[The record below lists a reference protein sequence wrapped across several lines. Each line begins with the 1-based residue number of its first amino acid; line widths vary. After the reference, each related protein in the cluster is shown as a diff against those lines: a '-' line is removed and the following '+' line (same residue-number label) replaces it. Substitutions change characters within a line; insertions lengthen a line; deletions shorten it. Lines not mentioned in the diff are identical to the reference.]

1 MHERESKSLFSRG
14 LPHILSNEQGERGK
28 FTIFYPFLLKERRL
42 HTHEA
47 ECTRSRC
54 AFWFQVSDP
63 GTIQG
68 DLSRWSSSTNKVNN
82 FKLCAFPHFS
92 RQINLNRQSYRIELI
107 LIPLFFVVSPRLKK
121 HPNFVV
127 DLFVVENLANL
138 EIIPRK
144 LLVNH
149 AKNFKL
155 CARHFSRQTN
165 QNLIYFSSNLIY
177 FLVPRWKNTHD
188 SFIAENL
195 ANLEIISRKF
205 LVNQAKNFKL
215 CVPIFLGKSIWID
228 TILYTSLRIELILIS
243 LFLVVS
249 LLLKKH
255 PNFVVDL
262 FVERKI

>member
-149 AKNFKL
+149 AAERDNTVGRVSNNGTLRKK
-155 CARHFSRQTN
+155 ARRAEIRVWFSCSATN
-165 QNLIYFSSNLIY
+165 NDRLLLAGNNTNLIP
-177 FLVPRWKNTHD
+177 VDEKWG
-188 SFIAENL
+188 A
-195 ANLEIISRKF
+195 
-205 LVNQAKNFKL
+205 
-215 CVPIFLGKSIWID
+215 IFGSETMEQCGSLTID
-228 TILYTSLRIELILIS
+228 DRSPTRTRG
-243 LFLVVS
+243 V
-249 LLLKKH
+249 
-255 PNFVVDL
+255 
-262 FVERKI
+262 